1 VNDRIKELEEAAKPL
16 VEFLRANYNPHVS
29 VIVDHSG
36 VDLCVSQ
43 MFIPSSQ
50 FLKPKFNIG
59 DEVEI
64 LSGPQ
69 KGRVASV
76 IGTDPNWITVKIPE
90 CRITVDEFSTTKKS
104 IKTMRSA
111 KSAF

>member
-43 MFIPSSQ
+43 IFVPSSQ
-50 FLKPKFNIG
+50 FEQKFNIG

-64 LSGPQ
+64 LVGPH
-69 KGRVASV
+69 KGRLASV
-76 IGTDPNWITVKIPE
+76 IKVRTNDVTVKVIPE
-90 CRITVDEFSTTKKS
+90 IDSLYVSEELRLRK
-104 IKTMRSA
+104 
-111 KSAF
+111 

>member
-1 VNDRIKELEEAAKPL
+1 VNDRIKELEEVAKPL

-29 VIVDHSG
+29 VIVDYNG
-36 VDLCVSQ
+36 VNLYVSQ
-43 MFIPSSQ
+43 MFIPSHL

-69 KGRVASV
+69 KGRFASV
-76 IGTDPNWITVKIPE
+76 SEVEVDTGAEHDWITVKIPE
-90 CRITVDEFSTTKKS
+90 RELFYLRKDLRLRNK
-104 IKTMRSA
+104 
-111 KSAF
+111 